1 MLTWIL
7 ALIALTAAIYAA
19 LFFGLRWFFPRET
32 K

>member
-7 ALIALTAAIYAA
+7 ALIALTAVIYAA
-19 LFFGLRWFFPRET
+19 LRLGPRWLFPPDL

>member
-7 ALIALTAAIYAA
+7 ALVALTAVIYAA
-19 LFFGLRWFFPRET
+19 LFFGLRWLFPRET

>member
-7 ALIALTAAIYAA
+7 ALVALTAAIYAA
-19 LFFGLRWFFPRET
+19 LRFGLWWFFPPDR